1 MDSKLSLCLSNLYNG
16 ISVKKIV
23 IIQISDFS
31 TFLYNYLFLMKTSW
45 VCLPRLFERNR
56 QTACGPDIRH
66 KTLDRNWELRRKCQQ
81 EKENL
86 TVLLLPPYS
95 VKTNKDEISFADQ
108 IRQMISACY
117 RHHEQHWPRL

>member
-1 MDSKLSLCLSNLYNG
+1 
-16 ISVKKIV
+16 
-23 IIQISDFS
+23 
-31 TFLYNYLFLMKTSW
+31 MKTSW

-66 KTLDRNWELRRKCQQ
+66 KTLDRNWELRRKRHQ

-95 VKTNKDEISFADQ
+95 VKTNKDETHKLTS
-108 IRQMISACY
+108 
-117 RHHEQHWPRL
+117 PVLPL

>member
-16 ISVKKIV
+16 ISIKKIV
-23 IIQISDFS
+23 FRFQIIQLSSIT
-31 TFLYNYLFLMKTSW
+31 TFYTLFLMKTSW

-95 VKTNKDEISFADQ
+95 VKTNKDEISFAVQ
-108 IRQMISACY
+108 PNC
-117 RHHEQHWPRL
+117 WPAQFTCT

>member
-66 KTLDRNWELRRKCQQ
+66 KTLDRNWELRRKRHQ